1 MRTPERYALLPMALI
16 FGLGTA
22 VMFACSTLMSSRS
35 IRIIGTNSVIG
46 WIMLVGTVITIPF
59 LIASGWPEISAKNLA
74 IMSLAGVGNIGG
86 LLFSFRALQIGKV
99 GLVAP
104 ILSTEGALAA
114 FMSALTGESLKAA
127 VVFALVVIVAGVVI
141 AAIAPDPAPIAHE
154 NPPKAV
160 LFSTFAALCFAV
172 TLFATG
178 DLSGTIPTAWLSLP
192 PRLAGVVLVTIPLAL
207 SGKLSISRKALPL
220 ILGSGIAEV
229 TGFTS
234 FAVGAGYS
242 IAITSVVASQFAP
255 IAAVLAFIIFKER
268 LGKMQIGGIALIVL
282 GVSAL
287 IALTH

>member
-1 MRTPERYALLPMALI
+1 M
-16 FGLGTA
+16 
-22 VMFACSTLMSSRS
+22 
-35 IRIIGTNSVIG
+35 
-46 WIMLVGTVITIPF
+46 
-59 LIASGWPEISAKNLA
+59 
-74 IMSLAGVGNIGG
+74 
-86 LLFSFRALQIGKV
+86 
-99 GLVAP
+99 
-104 ILSTEGALAA
+104 
-114 FMSALTGESLKAA
+114 
-127 VVFALVVIVAGVVI
+127 
-141 AAIAPDPAPIAHE
+141 
-154 NPPKAV
+154 
-160 LFSTFAALCFAV
+160 
-172 TLFATG
+172 
-178 DLSGTIPTAWLSLP
+178 
-192 PRLAGVVLVTIPLAL
+192 AGVVLVTIPLAL